1 MPLKDKEKRN
11 EASKTRMQKMRKGV
25 TKQGVTDVGVTDP
38 SATSSNH
45 AEDPTV
51 TSKDNPHT
59 ETVPASYVQGITG
72 KFKSLPKR
80 ARFLTLSDGQVF
92 DRLNQPIPNKS
103 GDQAMQACN
112 EGAYNFKPNQSSKE
126 RIKELTKGI

>member
-1 MPLKDKEKRN
+1 MTTGIN
-11 EASKTRMQKMRKGV
+11 KGV
-25 TKQGVTDVGVTDP
+25 TD
-38 SATSSNH
+38 
-45 AEDPTV
+45 EDPTS

-59 ETVPASYVQGITG
+59 ETVPASYVEGITG

-80 ARFLTLSDGQVF
+80 PRFVTLSDGQVL
-92 DRLNQPIPNKS
+92 DRLMILTPNKS